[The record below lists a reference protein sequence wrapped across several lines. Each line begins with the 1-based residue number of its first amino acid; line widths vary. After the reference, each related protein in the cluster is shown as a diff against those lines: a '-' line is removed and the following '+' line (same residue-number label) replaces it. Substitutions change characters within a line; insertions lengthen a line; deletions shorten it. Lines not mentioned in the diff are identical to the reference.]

1 MVGTQELWQE
11 GKLGRLKKRA
21 IIEESTYPCWKS
33 GYNVISQ
40 KVFKESRQIDFENPM
55 LLTYVSFNWHLSH
68 AYSICVTK
76 YIIIIIII
84 ITYLSLLWQE

>member
-21 IIEESTYPCWKS
+21 IIEESTNPCWKS
-33 GYNVISQ
+33 GYNVVIRQ
-40 KVFKESRQIDFENPM
+40 KVFKESMQIDFENPM
-55 LLTYVSFNWHLSH
+55 LPTYVSFNWHLSDT
-68 AYSICVTK
+68 YSICVTK
-76 YIIIIIII
+76 YIIIIII